1 MTARKK
7 AATDAEQAPVT
18 VAELLLALASY
29 PQDAQV
35 QMTDPYTALLVAI
48 EGEPEGAESDGVL
61 WEPMAGTSIVAQRPQ
76 HYQRPDI
83 VERVIRR
90 TDPLDDY
97 AAAKEF
103 LEWLQEQGYGMP
115 QASTGGGHN
124 EPTTYRDLDP
134 GELAEEFARRQA

>member
-7 AATDAEQAPVT
+7 PQPKPVT

-29 PQDAQV
+29 PQDAEV
-35 QMTDPYTALLVAI
+35 YLSDPYIALLAKV
-48 EGEPEGAESDGVL
+48 EGEPEGAESDGVI
-61 WEPMAGTSIVAQRPQ
+61 WEPIAQRPQ
-76 HYQRPDI
+76 HYQCPDI

-90 TDPLDDY
+90 ADPLDDF

-103 LEWLQEQGYGMP
+103 LEWLQEQHYGMP

-134 GELAEEFARRQA
+134 AELAEEFARRQA